1 MSFTWPNEKPSYHLF
16 TASLHSPSPYESS
29 AAKVS
34 FSVNPKQ
41 SAYLSFIDVITFRLF
56 RSEKIDSLDTL
67 VIPVMTARSRCLLDL
82 NVALNRLRIKDVISC
97 Q

>member
-16 TASLHSPSPYESS
+16 TESLYSPSPNESS
-29 AAKVS
+29 ASKVS

-41 SAYLSFIDVITFRLF
+41 SAYLPFIDVITFRLF

-67 VIPVMTARSRCLLDL
+67 VIPVMTARSRYLLDL